1 MELVMALLVWDSA
14 KHFQSKNTKGCLQ
27 EVIHPI
33 YIPINIEFG
42 VTRLIFRTV
51 L

>member
-1 MELVMALLVWDSA
+1 MELLVWDSA
-14 KHFQSKNTKGCLQ
+14 KHFQSKNTKGSRLQ

-42 VTRLIFRTV
+42 VT
-51 L
+51 